1 MTDIVIIISLIYLLL
16 VVCQRKEGFMK
27 KIFTLIF
34 CVLVLFTYLESA
46 YVGKIYFRSR
56 TSVEPIKFFK
66 PQSANPAAFFSSEIQ
81 KGNLRLLKI
90 QKDPTASMEHH
101 RYQQFYKG
109 LEVFGGQIIE
119 HRRNG
124 NITGINGEYY
134 QIYDINTVPVITKD
148 EAVEFF
154 IYDLNKEDLVEKGE
168 ESKLFIYPVKD
179 GDYRLAYK
187 IIMEKGIGYSMTGI
201 IDAETGK
208 VLLKYSNIC
217 FDELTIG
224 LGTGYHGGQY
234 KLPTTYYDGFYYLY
248 DEKNVRPVNQYTID
262 WNLGGDFFGYDDDN
276 YWDYDAVLV
285 NAHAFLGLTYDYYY
299 MVHGREGM
307 DDYNLDIV
315 ANVHWPIGND
325 NAFWNGSINQ
335 MFFLDPGLQNSQ
347 TAAALDVV
355 AHEYSHGVTTF
366 TSDLIYSFESGALNE
381 SFSDIMGT
389 AVEHYCQSEGSG
401 LLKADWY
408 IGEDMGPTYS
418 TGWRNLEDPNS
429 ISSIFGPYPCH
440 LSQFYILP
448 YTEDGDWGGV
458 HINSTIYSHAYYLL
472 AHGGTNLVS
481 GITVNGIGIDKATNI
496 FYRAWTYYMIRVSDF
511 LYAANALLQSA
522 DDLYGSSSNE
532 YAQTIRSME
541 AIGWIYGSSPSDNV
555 ESQQPKNGGF
565 AKKENDSKKDVAPS
579 QILSNRKK
587 IKVIVERATIHLD
600 PRVTSTIIETV
611 KRGTVLNLYGSTR
624 VNRNWYN
631 VIFVTEKKITKS
643 GYIQVSFVEITDLP
657 PKFIKEE
664 KKELPE
670 KEKVVKVPEIKK
682 IEKKKPLSVLKK
694 KRKRAA
700 SLSREKVQKD
710 NKIFIKLH
718 YTMGF
723 SENTKSVS
731 WLEEIYF
738 EDASYGINNDFNKGN
753 SFNVSLGY
761 KFSSSIGI
769 ELGMDLCSRNILS
782 DYSASIPHP
791 LLFNSPRDA
800 EKEGSY
806 KLTEN
811 AVYLNF
817 VYSIPF
823 SKFGLD
829 IFGGP
834 AYFLSKIEL
843 IKEIQYSDSYPYET
857 ISISANTEEV
867 KKNSFGFNAGA
878 SLNYYIAKGFGVFIN
893 AQYFSS
899 SVDFESSTDILG
911 LKLSL
916 GGFKAGVGLS
926 ILF

>member
-1 MTDIVIIISLIYLLL
+1 
-16 VVCQRKEGFMK
+16 MK
-27 KIFTLIF
+27 KIFTLVF
-34 CVLVLFTYLESA
+34 CVLVLITSLESS
-46 YVGKIYFRSR
+46 YVGRIYFKQRNSA
-56 TSVEPIKFFK
+56 ENIKLFK
-66 PQSANPAAFFSSEIQ
+66 PKSANLATFFASEIQ

-90 QKDPTASMEHH
+90 QKDPIASMEHH
-101 RYQQFYKG
+101 RYSQFFKG
-109 LEVFGGQIIE
+109 LEVFGGQLIQ
-119 HRRNG
+119 HYRNRK
-124 NITGINGEYY
+124 ITGINGKYY

-154 IYDLNKEDLVEKGE
+154 IYDLNKEGLVEKGV

-187 IIMEKGIGYSMTGI
+187 IIMEKGIEYSMTGI
-201 IDAETGK
+201 IDAETGD
-208 VLLKYSNIC
+208 VLLKYSNIWL
-217 FDELTIG
+217 DDLTIG
-224 LGTGYHGGQY
+224 LGIGYHGGQY

-248 DEKNVRPVNQYTID
+248 DEKNVRPINQYTFD
-262 WNLGGDFFGYDDDN
+262 WNLGDIAADYDN
-276 YWDYDAVLV
+276 YWDYDGVLV

-299 MVHGREGM
+299 IVHGRNGIDDNNM
-307 DDYNLDIV
+307 DVI
-315 ANVHWPIGND
+315 ANIHFVGAED
-325 NAFWNGSINQ
+325 NAFWFGGTNQ
-335 MFFLDPGLQNSQ
+335 MYFGDPFLTNLQP
-347 TAAALDVV
+347 AAALDVL
-355 AHEYSHGVTTF
+355 AHEYSHGVTQF

-408 IGEDMGPTYS
+408 IGEDIRPTYS

-429 ISSIFGPYPCH
+429 ISFVLGPYPCH

-448 YTEDGDWGGV
+448 DTEDWDWGGV
-458 HINSTIYSHAYYLL
+458 HINTTIYSHAYYLL
-472 AHGGTNLVS
+472 AHGGTNSVS

-496 FYRAWTYYMIRVSDF
+496 FYRAWTYYLTPTSDF
-511 LYAANALLQSA
+511 LDAANALTNSA
-522 DDLYGSSSNE
+522 YDLYDSTSNE
-532 YAQTIRSME
+532 LAQTIRSME
-541 AIGWIYGSSPSDNV
+541 AIGWVYGSGPSGNV
-555 ESQQPKNGGF
+555 ECQQPENGPF
-565 AKKENDSKKDVAPS
+565 LKKENDSEKDVVLS

-587 IKVIVERATIHLD
+587 IKVIVEKANIYLD
-600 PRVTSTIIETV
+600 PKVTSTIIETV
-611 KRGTVLNLYGSTR
+611 KKGTVLTLFSSTR
-624 VNRNWYN
+624 VNRYWYY
-631 VIFVTEKKITKS
+631 VIFGAEKKIRKS

-657 PKFIKEE
+657 PKIIKEE
-664 KKELPE
+664 KKEPPE

-682 IEKKKPLSVLKK
+682 IEKKKPVSVLEEKEK
-694 KRKRAA
+694 QPVLISK
-700 SLSREKVQKD
+700 EKVQKD
-710 NKIFIKLH
+710 NKIFIKFH

-731 WLEEIYF
+731 WAEEIYF
-738 EDASYGINNDFNKGN
+738 EDASYGINNDFKKGN

-769 ELGMDLCSRNILS
+769 ELGIDLSSRNILS
-782 DYSASIPHP
+782 DYNTSIPHP

-800 EKEGSY
+800 EKEGSS

-817 VYSIPF
+817 VYSIPI
-823 SKFGLD
+823 SKFSLD
-829 IFGGP
+829 VFGGP

-843 IKEIQYSDSYPYET
+843 IKEIQFSDSYPYEQ
-857 ISISANTEEV
+857 ISISASTEEV

-878 SLNYYIAKGFGVFIN
+878 SFNYNIAKGLDIFVN

-899 SVDFESSTDILG
+899 SVDFEPTSDIPG
-911 LKLSL
+911 LKLTL
-916 GGFKAGVGLS
+916 GGFRAGAGFK

>member
-1 MTDIVIIISLIYLLL
+1 
-16 VVCQRKEGFMK
+16 MK
-27 KIFTLIF
+27 KIFTLVF
-34 CVLVLFTYLESA
+34 CVLVLFTSLESA
-46 YVGKIYFRSR
+46 YVGKVYFRSR

-66 PQSANPAAFFSSEIQ
+66 PQSVSLSAFFSSEIR

-90 QKDPTASMEHH
+90 QKDPVASMEHH

-119 HRRNG
+119 HHRNG

-154 IYDLNKEDLVEKGE
+154 IYDLNKEGLVEKDV

-208 VLLKYSNIC
+208 VLLKYSNIY
-217 FDELTIG
+217 FDELNIG
-224 LGTGYHGGQY
+224 LGIGYHGGQY

-262 WNLGGDFFGYDDDN
+262 WNLGDIPGDDDN
-276 YWDYDAVLV
+276 YWDYDSPTV

-299 MVHGREGM
+299 IVQGREGI
-307 DDYNLDIV
+307 DDYNMDVIAHV
-315 ANVHWPIGND
+315 YHTDMED
-325 NAFWNGSINQ
+325 NAAWFNDQI
-335 MFFLDPGLQNSQ
+335 FFYVPGAQNLQ
-347 TAAALDVV
+347 TAAALDLV
-355 AHEYSHGVTTF
+355 AHEYSHGVTTY
-366 TSDLIYSFESGALNE
+366 TSELIYQFQCGALNE

-389 AVEHYCQSEGSG
+389 AVEHHWQPEGSG

-408 IGEDMGPTYS
+408 IGEDMRPTYS

-429 ISSIFGPYPCH
+429 NWQSPYGPDPCH
-440 LSQFYILP
+440 LNQYISVP
-448 YTEDGDWGGV
+448 FDIDNGGV
-458 HINSTIYSHAYYLL
+458 HFNSTIYSHAYYLL
-472 AHGGTNLVS
+472 AQGGTNSVS
-481 GITVNGIGIDKATNI
+481 GITVSGIGIDKATKI
-496 FYRAWTYYMIRVSDF
+496 FYRAWTYYMIYISEF
-511 LYAANALLQSA
+511 LDAANALTYSA
-522 DDLYGSSSNE
+522 EDLYGSSSDE
-532 YAQTIRSME
+532 LAQTIRSME

-555 ESQQPKNGGF
+555 EIQQPENGGF
-565 AKKENDSKKDVAPS
+565 VKKESDSKKDGVLS
-579 QILSNRKK
+579 QISSNRKK
-587 IKVIVERATIHLD
+587 IKVIVERANIYLD
-600 PRVTSTIIETV
+600 PKVTSSIIETV
-611 KRGTVLNLYGSTR
+611 KKGTVLTLYRSTR
-624 VNRNWYN
+624 VSRNWYN
-631 VIFVTEKKITKS
+631 VIFATEKKISKS

-657 PKFIKEE
+657 PKIIKEE
-664 KKELPE
+664 KKEPPE
-670 KEKVVKVPEIKK
+670 KEKVVKVPEIKR
-682 IEKKKPLSVLKK
+682 IAKKKPASVLEKK
-694 KRKRAA
+694 
-700 SLSREKVQKD
+700 EKQPFLISKEKIQED
-710 NKIFIKLH
+710 KKIFIKFH

-723 SENTKSVS
+723 SEDTKSVS
-731 WLEEIYF
+731 WSEVIYF
-738 EDASYGINNDFNKGN
+738 EDASYGINNDFKKGN
-753 SFNVSLGY
+753 SFNASLGY

-769 ELGMDLCSRNILS
+769 ELGIDLCSRNILS
-782 DYSASIPHP
+782 DYNTSIPHP
-791 LLFNSPRDA
+791 LLFNSPRNA

-811 AVYLNF
+811 AIYLNF
-817 VYSIPF
+817 VYSIPI
-823 SKFGLD
+823 SKFSLD
-829 IFGGP
+829 VFGGP
-834 AYFLSKIEL
+834 TYFLSKIEL
-843 IKEIQYSDSYPYET
+843 IKEIQFSDSYPYEQ
-857 ISISANTEEV
+857 ISISASTEEV

-899 SVDFESSTDILG
+899 TADFESSTDILG

-916 GGFKAGVGLS
+916 GGFKAGVGFS